1 RLWARRGALR
11 RDHHQGRTGGAGKLP
26 RLSDAASRRDAAGGD
41 SDRRERR
48 FLGGGRGNR
57 CGSPPPRPVPRGFLG
72 DRQAPPLACA
82 LKPRFE
88 KRITKTNGRNRR
100 PRAFGRPDMNATR
113 VVTAIAL
120 VFTLIGHASAA
131 GPADAPPGA
140 LSCSGC
146 HPAARTAQTTVPRLT
161 GRNPAD

>member
-1 RLWARRGALR
+1 ADRRIADRERSRLWPHRGALR
-11 RDHHQGRTGGAGKLP
+11 RDHHQGWTGGAGKLP

-41 SDRRERR
+41 GDRRERR

-57 CGSPPPRPVPRGFLG
+57 PASPCPRLVQRDFLG
-72 DRQAPPLACA
+72 DGQAHPLAA
-82 LKPRFE
+82 AQKPRFE
-88 KRITKTNGRNRR
+88 ERITKTNGRNRR

-140 LSCSGC
+140 LSCSWFLSGSE
-146 HPAARTAQTTVPRLT
+146 
-161 GRNPAD
+161 